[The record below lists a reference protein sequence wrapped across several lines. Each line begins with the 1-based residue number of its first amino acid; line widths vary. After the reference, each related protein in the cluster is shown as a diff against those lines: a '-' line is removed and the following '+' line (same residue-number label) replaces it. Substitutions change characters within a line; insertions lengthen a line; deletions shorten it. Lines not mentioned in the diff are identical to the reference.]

1 MSFPFPLF
9 CPSGFGPPVSIY
21 GPTAVAGDNGNTGG
35 YSIRVLTGVIS
46 GNYTQVR
53 VSWKGG
59 SSAGIIADHC
69 SIGKHTSN
77 GGTAATPVETLF
89 GGVSGFAGSA
99 GGTNVS
105 DWTNLTVA
113 NGDVLVC
120 IIDQN
125 SAANNLS
132 TAAVA
137 SCYFSAA
144 TASYNSTSAAG
155 FTLAAANIYGLYLVE
170 GR

>member
-9 CPSGFGPPVSIY
+9 CTTGFGPPVSIY

-35 YSIRVLTGVIS
+35 FSVRVLTGSIS

-59 SSAGIIADHC
+59 SVAGLIADHC
-69 SIGKHTSN
+69 SIGVHTAN
-77 GGTAATPVETLF
+77 GDTAATPVETLF
-89 GGVSGFAGSA
+89 GGVSGFTGSV

-105 DWTNLTVA
+105 DWTNFTVA

-120 IIDQN
+120 ILDQN
-125 SAANNLS
+125 AAANNLS

-137 SCYFSAA
+137 SSYTKAA
-144 TASYNSTSAAG
+144 TASYNSTSASG
-155 FTLAAANIYGLYLVE
+155 FTSAPGDIYGLYLVE